1 MQCLSLR
8 LGEGAAVDYLMR
20 CARAQAALAA
30 LGPDETIA
38 PTLRALMGLPEESVE
53 EYVVHHCGDDRFD
66 CDLLR
71 AVAEANRQW
80 GAQTGLGHADLIEK
94 WMALTPIERAAS
106 LRELRK
112 VVSTDNDTLRG
123 LRGAGQGGAAL

>member
-1 MQCLSLR
+1 
-8 LGEGAAVDYLMR
+8 
-20 CARAQAALAA
+20 
-30 LGPDETIA
+30 
-38 PTLRALMGLPEESVE
+38 MGLPEESVE

-94 WMALTPIERAAS
+94 WLALTPIERAAS

-112 VVSTDNDTLRG
+112 VVLTDKDTLQG
-123 LRGAGQGGAAL
+123 LRGAGQGRAAL